1 MALFDRASLVQIPS
15 GYKEGKLYNIKPF
28 DQPFEFER
36 GSAATRVNEDG
47 LIEQAGVSNTQLW
60 NDDDVGFVGTGSYS
74 NGVVTMTAST
84 GNDYVVFRSLEDV
97 QANDY
102 YEISFDTVVNSGSFC
117 LLQGNG
123 TAFSPNYLIS
133 DSGSYSRIVQYT
145 HATSGNLFFWSGN
158 VASLG
163 VQFDGTISNISIK
176 KVNIDTPRIDYTN
189 GKALLL
195 EPQRTNLFENS
206 QELTGNIAA
215 STGGLLPERDSSIQ
229 TPDGFYN
236 ADKMVRAIAETRN
249 YSYVHETVTL
259 VTGQSYSASCY
270 FKAGTSFLPTLGL
283 ILFDADSGPVIES
296 DIVFDLQNESSHVTR
311 GQATGKIEN
320 IGNGWYRCSLENF
333 IPQTDNTGRLLV
345 GMAENTSSTTWV
357 LDANN
362 NGLYYHAFG
371 LQLEQGSYATS
382 YIPTNGQTET
392 RDADVCIG
400 GGDEST
406 FNDSEGTI
414 FGELNIEND
423 INSSQA
429 FITLSNGDINKRIVL
444 YHNASYSFIFFID
457 GLGNIAQISTNN
469 LDNRTIFKFAAK
481 YKNGDN
487 ALFIN
492 GSKIGTTNTGNIIDF
507 DGLSEFSFQNPNG
520 AYKYEG
526 LVKALAYFPEAL
538 TDTELQQLTSNT

>member
-36 GSAATRVNEDG
+36 GSVATRVNENG
-47 LIEQAGVSNTQLW
+47 LIEYAGIFTELVTNGSFNDTSSWTGSSGPYWSVSNGKATPILDAAAALSQSININTTDL
-60 NDDDVGFVGTGSYS
+60 FV
-74 NGVVTMTAST
+74 
-84 GNDYVVFRSLEDV
+84 L
-97 QANDY
+97 
-102 YEISFDTVVNSGSFC
+102 SFDITNKTGDIEVLARCGGINFAVYENLSE
-117 LLQGNG
+117 G
-123 TAFSPNYLIS
+123 THTYYFRPTL
-133 DSGSYSRIVQYT
+133 
-145 HATSGNLFFWSGN
+145 ATSALEFFARNSANLFSLDN
-158 VASLG
+158 VSVKSLY
-163 VQFDGTISNISIK
+163 T
-176 KVNIDTPRIDYTN
+176 DTPRIDYTN
-189 GKALLL
+189 GKSLLL

-206 QELTGNIAA
+206 QELTGNITT

-538 TDTELQQLTSNT
+538 TDTELQTLTTI